1 MTFLYELVLD
11 KYDTL
16 VVVYIRNLS
25 RWEDTLGKVVSR
37 ARQARLAYALRLG
50 RSVSVQEVAKQIGVT
65 RAFLSNVERSK
76 AWPSKK
82 VIEGLC
88 ALYGVK
94 PGDLFDLEDRQPP
107 ALAGGWN
114 QAPALG

>member
-1 MTFLYELVLD
+1 M
-11 KYDTL
+11 
-16 VVVYIRNLS
+16 
-25 RWEDTLGKVVSR
+25 LGKVISK

-76 AWPSKK
+76 AWPSQK

-94 PGDLFDLEDRQPP
+94 PGDLFDLEDRQAPTP
-107 ALAGGWN
+107 AVGWN
-114 QAPALG
+114 QSLVLG